1 MNNGITYP
9 AAYIDYSVPIT
20 ARLTTS
26 AGSTTAR
33 RHRWYMTSRLVT
45 INDIYSF
52 DPNVVVDFD
61 EFEDVVGRHFGSRPK
76 GWASTALRSRTCGGR

>member
-1 MNNGITYP
+1 MGYRYP
-9 AAYIDYSVPIT
+9 QAYIDYFGADYQPPDYIRREHEA
-20 ARLTTS
+20 ARQ
-26 AGSTTAR
+26 
-33 RHRWYMTSRLVT
+33 HRWYMTSRLIT

-61 EFEDVVGRHFGSRPK
+61 DFEDVVGRTSGSPPR